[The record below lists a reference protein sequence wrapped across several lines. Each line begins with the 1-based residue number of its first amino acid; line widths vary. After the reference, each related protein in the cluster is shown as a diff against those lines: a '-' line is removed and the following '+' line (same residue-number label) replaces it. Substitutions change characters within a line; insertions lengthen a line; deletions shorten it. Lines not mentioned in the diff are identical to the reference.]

1 MSVQLHPNIDQ
12 LDKSS
17 LCYSIYSQLY
27 QNFFNAQDRRDN
39 EHPYGIVEGDE
50 TSIRLKNS
58 AYGFASAIAGSV
70 VGEGGSGGESGG
82 VLLDYLKKTG
92 GDMVGMLRANYGFE
106 AGMENTRI
114 LAVYAERQTNEVGE
128 ITGTNYGV
136 RVSGDLYIGGQ
147 SFYLGERRILSYDTA
162 KGIASFDTEKID
174 FGVAKMQSAGEFVIG
189 KSREQGVLITSTL
202 LQVGGHDVYHTG
214 NANLDTVNW
223 KMLDASI
230 SGQLNVAGK
239 SILSG
244 KVYALYGAYLGS
256 DGKTIVQIDH
266 GGMALNGYLS
276 LGVGYGIKI
285 GDIPVLIRASEK
297 EIQLGSIGG
306 DLLLGGEHTTKIRLL
321 SGVSDLNGDYVLLSA
336 YGDGYFPGSLVVRHN
351 RGTELLSSY
360 RVDANDEGIVLHK
373 RLRFGTSHG
382 VFLCSEGNGLSFH
395 SSVIQDKEEGRIV
408 QPCSSRMEHRLSTSF
423 YQPQNRDSYTFYLN
437 TDTDFVGVGAPLE
450 ARGHLGIDGSYT
462 RLTDGALFFSE
473 ESRLQVIAGGIKHY
487 GNSTFRGNL
496 SSELFSSGFSG
507 SGWAIMLNRT
517 TGGITATFDE
527 IVARRK
533 FRAYEF
539 EVMKISATNGSL
551 WVSDSCSGDSVEKL

>member
-1 MSVQLHPNIDQ
+1 MSVQLHPDIDQ

-70 VGEGGSGGESGG
+70 TGEGGSGGESGG

-106 AGMENTRI
+106 AGMENNRI
-114 LAVYAERQTNEVGE
+114 LAVYADRQMNDAGE
-128 ITGTNYGV
+128 ITGTDYGV
-136 RVSGDLYIGGQ
+136 RISGDLHIGGQ
-147 SFYLGERRILSYDTA
+147 CFYLGECRILSYDA
-162 KGIASFDTEKID
+162 VNGIASFDAGKID
-174 FGVAKMQSAGEFVIG
+174 FGVAKMQSAGEFIIG

-214 NANLDTVNW
+214 NANLDTVDW

-239 SILSG
+239 SIFSG
-244 KVYALYGAYLGS
+244 GVYALYGAYLGS
-256 DGKTIVQIDH
+256 DGKTIAQIDH
-266 GGMALNGYLS
+266 GEMALNGYLS
-276 LGVGYGIKI
+276 FGIGYGIKI
-285 GDIPVLIRASEK
+285 GGIPVLIRVGEK

-321 SGVSDLNGDYVLLSA
+321 SGVSDLNGDYVLISA

-360 RVDANDEGIVLHK
+360 RVDANDEGIVLHQ
-373 RLRFGTSHG
+373 RLRFGTAGG
-382 VFLCSEGNGLSFH
+382 VFLCSDGNGLSFH
-395 SSVIQDKEEGRIV
+395 SSVVQDKEVERIV
-408 QPCSSRMEHRLSTSF
+408 QPCSSRMEHRLSTSL
-423 YQPQNRDSYTFYLN
+423 YQPQNRDSYTFYLS

-450 ARGHLGIDGSYT
+450 AWGHLGIDGSFT
-462 RLTDGALFFSE
+462 RLTDGTLFFSE
-473 ESRLQVIAGGIKHY
+473 ESRLQAIAGGIKHY

-517 TGGITATFDE
+517 TGSVTATFDE